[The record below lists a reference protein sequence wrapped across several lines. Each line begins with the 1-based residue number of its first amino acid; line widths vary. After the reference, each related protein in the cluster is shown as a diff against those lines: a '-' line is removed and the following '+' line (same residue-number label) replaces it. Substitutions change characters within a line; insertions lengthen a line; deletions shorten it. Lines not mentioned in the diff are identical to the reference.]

1 MMMNIA
7 TTAALAVLALAFLLA
22 VVRLVRGP
30 SLPDRVVAVDLLTTY
45 AIGTMAVTAISVDVS
60 NLMQPALVLAFV
72 GFVATVA
79 FARYIS
85 KAGADQEDES

>member
-85 KAGADQEDES
+85 KADQEDES